1 MERIRDFAAIDF
13 ETANGQRTSVCSVGV
28 VVVRGGRPSES
39 IYRLIRPYPNYY
51 SAFTYG
57 DPRSHAQRYRR
68 VGRDRSANRVT
79 AARGAQLALR
89 RGVSAGCPR
98 PLRTT
103 LSRLPF
109 PVYVERFAP
118 SDQRVAQ
125 LSAPYGLRSLRI
137 PVRTPP
143 PCTGRRRSLCGDR
156 PAAFRIAPRLIR
168 TVRGFR

>member
-1 MERIRDFAAIDF
+1 MQRRRGRRSRRPAVGEHLPVDPSLPQLLLRLHLRRSTVSRAAIPRMHRRFPTCGARSLRESRDCRSWRI
-13 ETANGQRTSVCSVGV
+13 T
-28 VVVRGGRPSES
+28 RPST
-39 IYRLIRPYPNYY
+39 R
-51 SAFTYG
+51 
-57 DPRSHAQRYRR
+57 
-68 VGRDRSANRVT
+68 
-79 AARGAQLALR
+79 
-89 RGVSAGCPR
+89 VSAGCPR